1 MANDHVKM
9 FAEEYAPIAIQVSQ
23 KTGIAPSVL
32 LAQWGMESD
41 YGRKPVGH
49 FNFGNIKDMSGAGT
63 PATDN
68 KTGSKDKYVNF
79 ESPEAFGDYYSHMM
93 RRLYPNALNAGTDI
107 SKYAEGL
114 RTGVKGSY
122 AEDENYEDAI
132 RGAHKTTTGFYKDP
146 EEIPTVKPMTEGE
159 RIKLEQ
165 QDAGTTDEPPKPE
178 RQEVINPVTGAV
190 AGALISG
197 VGQAGYRPEYFGS
210 PPDIN
215 EIKDSA
221 RNKISTLEEAGN
233 KTIASLQEAEDKAL
247 RRHQIA
253 ADRLQ
258 KRMSNPSPIAGG
270 QTLADLELD
279 FKISQYDLQDA
290 DRELKA
296 RIAEQKAKVPSTP
309 AVTTQNVPQSGSMAS
324 ATPSIITDPNAPI
337 QTAQERVLQGTIDP
351 ETGTTGRQRQGY
363 NEVTSY
369 QALLRE
375 QQQKALAEAQKLGL
389 VKDVGESARIA
400 FGAPSSTPS
409 GLLVQ
414 PDVAAP
420 LNAQA
425 ELEQRMVDD
434 KAAQERLAQQNE
446 MDRLKEERAL
456 AAQRQSQAQS
466 AFTKAQN
473 AQTTG
478 VTRAQTA
485 AETAEDRALAARQDL
500 ESGRKTAQE
509 VLNENA
515 AKVSAQAKADVKAA
529 KAAPSGVGRYLANT
543 GVAVG
548 KTGLL
553 NPVGRTTIGAIG
565 GLQAARGINEL
576 ANMPIEELIKRYQA
590 GERSP
595 ELLAAIQQAAGA
607 TAQTGFG
614 AAATVP
620 VFGAKTAKIK
630 GAGALGTL
638 GMGLYEGYK
647 AVTEPNKV
655 TP

>member
-9 FAEEYAPIAIQVSQ
+9 FAQEYAPIAVQVSQ
-23 KTGIAPSVL
+23 QTGIAPSVL
-32 LAQWGMESD
+32 LAQWGMETD
-41 YGRKPVGH
+41 YGRKTVGH
-49 FNFGNIKDMSGAGT
+49 FNFGNIKDFSGAGT
-63 PATDN
+63 PAVDN
-68 KTGSKDKYVNF
+68 KTKSKDKYVNF

-146 EEIPTVKPMTEGE
+146 EEIATVKPMTEGE
-159 RIKLEQ
+159 RIKIERQ
-165 QDAGTTDEPPKPE
+165 EAGTTDEPPKPE
-178 RQEVINPVTGAV
+178 PKEAIDPTTGAL
-190 AGALISG
+190 AGAGFSAL
-197 VGQAGYRPEYFGS
+197 GQIPFDPQMPAKAPDLTSLEDAAKKAKVRANIAEQRLEQRMGS
-210 PPDIN
+210 
-215 EIKDSA
+215 
-221 RNKISTLEEAGN
+221 T
-233 KTIASLQEAEDKAL
+233 T
-247 RRHQIA
+247 
-253 ADRLQ
+253 
-258 KRMSNPSPIAGG
+258 PIAGG
-270 QTLADLELD
+270 TDLDALEAEYKRTQFFL
-279 FKISQYDLQDA
+279 KYAEEDLQ
-290 DRELKA
+290 KA
-296 RIAEQKAKVPSTP
+296 VNAQKAKVPSNL
-309 AVTTQNVPQSGSMAS
+309 AATTQTAPQAGSMAS
-324 ATPSIITDPNAPI
+324 ATPQIITDPDAPI

-363 NEVTSY
+363 NEITSY

-425 ELEQRMVDD
+425 ELEQRMADD
-434 KAAQERLAQQNE
+434 KAAQERLAQQEE
-446 MDRLKEERAL
+446 MQRLKNERAL
-456 AAQRQSQAQS
+456 SAQQNTQAQK
-466 AFTKAQN
+466 AFEQAQKAK
-473 AQTTG
+473 ASG
-478 VTRAQTA
+478 VARAQTA
-485 AETAEDRALAARQDL
+485 AETAADRQAAAQADLA
-500 ESGRKTAQE
+500 SGRKLAKTAPGMVTRPLE
-509 VLNENA
+509 V
-515 AKVSAQAKADVKAA
+515 
-529 KAAPSGVGRYLANT
+529 T
-543 GVAVG
+543 GVKSG
-548 KTGLL
+548 KANIVTRAG
-553 NPVGRTTIGAIG
+553 IGAIG

-607 TAQTGFG
+607 GAQTGFG

-620 VFGAKTAKIK
+620 VIGPRTARIK
-630 GAGALGTL
+630 GAGAIGTGL
-638 GMGLYEGYK
+638 MGAYEGYK
-647 AVTEPNKV
+647 ALTEKEPQ
-655 TP
+655 

>member
-1 MANDHVKM
+1 MTMSTV
-9 FAEEYAPIAIQVSQ
+9 AEFNNNP
-23 KTGIAPSVL
+23 GNL
-32 LAQWGMESD
+32 
-41 YGRKPVGH
+41 KPVG
-49 FNFGNIKDMSGAGT
+49 FTYKDQIGVDDRGFAVFANKEAGRNALIQDIQIKQKKGINTPQSFIDKYAPAGAENPEEGRDNYKVGMAGHLGLKNTNEPFPEGSAEKIADFITLFESGKQATPEAPKVDPNNPFAAGVPLADKARQAST
-63 PATDN
+63 TEVTTDTTPPAKDFVDPAT
-68 KTGSKDKYVNF
+68 
-79 ESPEAFGDYYSHMM
+79 A
-93 RRLYPNALNAGTDI
+93 AG
-107 SKYAEGL
+107 
-114 RTGVKGSY
+114 V
-122 AEDENYEDAI
+122 
-132 RGAHKTTTGFYKDP
+132 
-146 EEIPTVKPMTEGE
+146 
-159 RIKLEQ
+159 
-165 QDAGTTDEPPKPE
+165 
-178 RQEVINPVTGAV
+178 
-190 AGALISG
+190 GALISG
-197 VGQAGYRPEYFGS
+197 VGQVGYRPEYFGT

-215 EIKDSA
+215 EIKESA
-221 RNKISTLEEAGN
+221 RSKISALEESGN

-279 FKISQYDLQDA
+279 FKISQYALQDA

-296 RIAEQKAKVPSTP
+296 RIAEQKAKMPSTP

-363 NEVTSY
+363 NEITSY

-425 ELEQRMVDD
+425 ELQQRMVDD

-529 KAAPSGVGRYLANT
+529 KAAPSGAGRYLANT

-655 TP
+655 AP

>member
-1 MANDHVKM
+1 MSTVADYNNNPGNLKPQGFTYKDQIGVDDRG
-9 FAEEYAPIAIQVSQ
+9 FAIFATKEAGRNALIQDIQIKQKKGINTPQSFIDKYAPAGSENSEESRDNYKIGMAGHLGLKNTNSPFPENSAEKIADFITSFERGSQ
-23 KTGIAPSVL
+23 TTQEAPKADPNNPFAAGVP
-32 LAQWGMESD
+32 LA
-41 YGRKPVGH
+41 
-49 FNFGNIKDMSGAGT
+49 
-63 PATDN
+63 
-68 KTGSKDKYVNF
+68 DKARQA
-79 ESPEAFGDYYSHMM
+79 S
-93 RRLYPNALNAGTDI
+93 
-107 SKYAEGL
+107 
-114 RTGVKGSY
+114 
-122 AEDENYEDAI
+122 
-132 RGAHKTTTGFYKDP
+132 TT
-146 EEIPTVKPMTEGE
+146 E
-159 RIKLEQ
+159 
-165 QDAGTTDEPPKPE
+165 GTTDTTPPAEDFVDPATAAG
-178 RQEVINPVTGAV
+178 V
-190 AGALISG
+190 GALVSG
-197 VGQAGYRPEYFGS
+197 VGQLGSQPEYFGP

-215 EIKDSA
+215 EIKESA
-221 RNKISTLEEAGN
+221 RSKISALEESGN
-233 KTIASLQEAEDKAL
+233 KTIAALQEAEDKAL

-279 FKISQYDLQDA
+279 FKISQYALQSA

-296 RIAEQKAKVPSTP
+296 RLAEQKAKVPATP
-309 AVTTQNVPQSGSMAS
+309 AATTQNVLQTGSMAS
-324 ATPSIITDPNAPI
+324 ATPQIITDPNAPV
-337 QTAQERVLQGTIDP
+337 QTSQERILQGKIDP
-351 ETGTTGRQRQGY
+351 TTGNTGRQNMVF
-363 NEVTSY
+363 NEVTSWE
-369 QALLRE
+369 ANERE
-375 QQQKALAEAQKLGL
+375 LQQKALKEAQKAGL
-389 VKDVGESARIA
+389 IPDTGQQVRSQ
-400 FGAPSSTPS
+400 FGKPSGTAS
-409 GLLVQ
+409 GLLVK
-414 PDVAAP
+414 PEVGEP
-420 LNAQA
+420 LKQQA
-425 ELEQRMVDD
+425 ELEQRIADD

-456 AAQRQSQAQS
+456 AAQRSSQAQS
-466 AFTKAQN
+466 ALTKAQS
-473 AQTTG
+473 ARTSG

-509 VLNENA
+509 ILNENA

-529 KAAPSGVGRYLANT
+529 KAAPSGFGRYVANT
-543 GVAVG
+543 GVAIG

-614 AAATVP
+614 AAATMP
-620 VFGAKTAKIK
+620 VFGPKTAKIK

-647 AVTEPNKV
+647 AFNEPNKV
-655 TP
+655 AP